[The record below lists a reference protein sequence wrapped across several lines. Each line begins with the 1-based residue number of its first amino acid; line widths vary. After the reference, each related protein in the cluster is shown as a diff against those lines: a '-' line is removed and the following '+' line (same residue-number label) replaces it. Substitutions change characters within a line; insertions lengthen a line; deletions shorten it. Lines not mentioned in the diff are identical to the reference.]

1 MPDLD
6 EFVVPARRTLG
17 PIKEARASMAAGELW
32 RATIA
37 SSRYGVYTITGHVR
51 AVGSDLHIGGF
62 NLGSPTSVP
71 SDLHG
76 LTRIDDPDDDVQAE
90 TAPADTAPADTAP
103 TDAAPPAH
111 GDIVRVHLAY
121 NPEETIAVAGLAL
134 ERSGYGHLI
143 VGGWHVVH
151 PAVRSVSVLAHAGEH
166 GLSVPSH
173 LPALKTE

>member
-17 PIKEARASMAAGELW
+17 PIKEARASMAVGELW

-37 SSRYGVYTITGHVR
+37 SARYGVYTITGRVR
-51 AVGSDLHIGGF
+51 AVGADVHIGGF
-62 NLGSPTSVP
+62 NLGSPTSAP
-71 SDLHG
+71 SDLHE
-76 LTRIDDPDDDVQAE
+76 LTRIDEQ
-90 TAPADTAPADTAP
+90 
-103 TDAAPPAH
+103 DAAAQLDAATDDATPPAH

-121 NPEETIAVAGLAL
+121 NPEDTIAVAGLAL

-151 PAVRSVSVLAHAGEH
+151 PAVRSVTVLARAGEH
-166 GLSVPSH
+166 GLSVPSP

>member
-17 PIKEARASMAAGELW
+17 PIKEARASMAAGERW

-37 SSRYGVYTITGHVR
+37 SARYGVYTITGRVR
-51 AVGSDLHIGGF
+51 SVGADLHLGGF
-62 NLGSPTSVP
+62 NLGSPTSAP

-76 LTRIDDPDDDVQAE
+76 LTRIDEQDDAATVDAA
-90 TAPADTAPADTAP
+90 T
-103 TDAAPPAH
+103 TDAPSATH
-111 GDIVRVHLAY
+111 GDIVRIHLAY
-121 NPEETIAVAGLAL
+121 NPEDAITVAGLAL

-143 VGGWHVVH
+143 VGGWRVAH
-151 PAVRSVSVLAHAGEH
+151 PAVRSVSVLARAGEH
-166 GLSVPSH
+166 GLSVPAP